1 MCYPDYRRLHVTTS
15 TGEPM
20 AQTDSLH
27 IRVPQ
32 EMREEIDRIAASLD
46 RSRNYIVTEAL
57 EQYLEVQRWQVERI
71 RERLALAESG
81 QAEFIPHEDVIREM
95 EELLAEK

>member
-1 MCYPDYRRLHVTTS
+1 MTTA
-15 TGEPM
+15 GEPM
-20 AQTDSLH
+20 AQTESLH
-27 IRVPQ
+27 IRVPH
-32 EMREEIDRIAASLD
+32 EMREQIDRIAATLD

-81 QAEFIPHEDVIREM
+81 QAEFIPHEGVMGEI